1 MAKISSALAVGASLV
16 FLILGSHGDARAD
29 AIPYP
34 NPGTINSATYT
45 FTAATSGDVIA
56 YFAGGR
62 NAGYDNKVGLLI
74 NGVDHGIYGLDNHH
88 SNIGDQFD
96 FGPANAG
103 DVLTFVL
110 QSNDGSSINTIYSD
124 PSLNLAYDGSAGH
137 QHVYATPYSATSPIP
152 AGFDSIPAGLFVA
165 FEDQR
170 FPSSDFNY
178 NDEDFVVP
186 NVNVS
191 VPGPVVGAGLPGLMM
206 AGSGFIALMRRR
218 RQHAA

>member
-1 MAKISSALAVGASLV
+1 MAKISSALAVGASLM

-34 NPGTINSATYT
+34 NVGTVNSTTYT

-56 YFAGGR
+56 YFTGSGAGF
-62 NAGYDNKVGLLI
+62 DNKLGLLI
-74 NGVDHGIYGLDNHH
+74 NGVDHGIYGLDDH
-88 SNIGDQFD
+88 SSAPGDQLD
-96 FGPANAG
+96 FGPVNAG

-110 QSNDGSSINTIYSD
+110 LINGSAKIYSD

-137 QHVYATPYSATSPIP
+137 QHVYATPYSATSPIF
-152 AGFDSIPAGLFVA
+152 GSSPAGLFVG

-170 FPSSDFNY
+170 FPSGDFNY
-178 NDEDFVVP
+178 DDADFVVT
-186 NVNVS
+186 NVSVS
-191 VPGPVVGAGLPGLMM
+191 VPGPVVGAGLPGLVM
-206 AGSGFIALMRRR
+206 AGSGVIALMRRR